1 VNKNAE
7 VWVKALKSGKYI
19 QATGSLSKIETT
31 DPEDKTITVT
41 SFCCLGV
48 ACDLFN
54 RSLISKGYPSMWKE
68 NYSTED
74 DGSKRIPFLD
84 YDGSVQESV
93 LPKEVARWLGL
104 ASQSGTYFS
113 GTIKNLIEGE
123 GSLLDLNDGGIEFKE
138 IADFISSE
146 PEGLFE
152 EIPELYNDEEYLKR
166 LSEVSV

>member
-1 VNKNAE
+1 MNENAE
-7 VWVKALKSGKYI
+7 VWIKALKSGKYI

-54 RSLISKGYPSMWKE
+54 RSLMSKGYPNMWKE
-68 NYSTED
+68 NYSAED

-84 YDGSVQESV
+84 NENNCQESI
-93 LPKEVARWLGL
+93 LPREVARWLGL

-123 GSLLDLNDGGIEFKE
+123 GSLIDLNDAGIEFKE

-152 EIPELYNDEEYLKR
+152 KTSELYTEEEYFKR